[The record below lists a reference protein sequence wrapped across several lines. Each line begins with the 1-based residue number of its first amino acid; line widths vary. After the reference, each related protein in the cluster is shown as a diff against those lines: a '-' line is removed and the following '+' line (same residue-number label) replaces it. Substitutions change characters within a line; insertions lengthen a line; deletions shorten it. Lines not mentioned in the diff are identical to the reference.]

1 MINKIQDSIINEFEH
16 LTDYLNRFSY
26 FRHLKKVSG
35 SENQLGQEQK
45 TDENLVTGCS
55 KKLWLT
61 ASSEDGKVYFK
72 ANSDHHITNGLA
84 NLVLKVYSG
93 NTASTIT
100 NADLYFL
107 NEIKLYNYLSATGLN
122 DLLSIVKRVKQ
133 LAIKQHLIGISK

>member
-1 MINKIQDSIINEFEH
+1 MINKIQDTIINEFEH

-26 FRHLKKVSG
+26 FRHLKKVSS
-35 SENQLGQEQK
+35 SENQLGQDQK

-61 ASSEDGKVYFK
+61 ASSKDGKIYFK
-72 ANSDHHITNGLA
+72 ANSDHHITSGLA